1 MKNIR
6 NYFIIACFSLI
17 SLNALQAQVSMVYS
31 LGISP
36 QQAPQGHYVFV
47 NRSSPDSEFT
57 FNLSQVKASYFVG
70 AGVRYS
76 MAPFFLMTEAQYNK
90 RSYVYDVVPTSSSF
104 IRSEE
109 TIEFN
114 ESMHVI
120 NVPVSVGVELGI
132 IEVFSGF
139 LPQFIVA
146 HQTDLDQLTGYS
158 DDLKTL
164 RLGWQTGIAAKV
176 NKLRIGLTYQM
187 DANNYADHISINEQQ
202 LKLTGRSSRVIGSL
216 SFVF

>member
-1 MKNIR
+1 MKSIR
-6 NYFIIACFSLI
+6 IFLIIACCSFI
-17 SLNALQAQVSMVYS
+17 SFNALEAQISMVYS

-36 QQAPQGHYVFV
+36 QQAPNGHYIFV
-47 NRSSPDSEFT
+47 NRSSPNSEFT
-57 FNLSQVKASYFVG
+57 FNLSQVKASYFLG

-104 IRSEE
+104 ERSEE
-109 TIEFN
+109 TIQFN

-120 NVPVSVGVELGI
+120 NVPVSVGVEIGF

-146 HQTDLDQLTGYS
+146 HQTDLDLLTGYE

-164 RLGWQTGIAAKV
+164 RFGWHTGIAAKV

-187 DANNYADHISINEQQ
+187 DSNNYADHISINDQQ
-202 LKLTGRSSRVIGSL
+202 LKLTGRSSRLIGSL

>member
-17 SLNALQAQVSMVYS
+17 SLNAAEGQVSMVYS

-36 QQAPQGHYVFV
+36 QQAPAGHYVFV

-70 AGVRYS
+70 AGVRYT

-90 RSYVYDVVPTSSSF
+90 RSYVYD
-104 IRSEE
+104 IQ
-109 TIEFN
+109 FN

-120 NVPVSVGVELGI
+120 NVPVSVGVELGV

-164 RLGWQTGIAAKV
+164 RLGWHTGIAAKV

-187 DANNYADHISINEQQ
+187 DANNYADHISINDQP
-202 LKLTGRSSRVIGSL
+202 LKLTGRSSRVVGSL